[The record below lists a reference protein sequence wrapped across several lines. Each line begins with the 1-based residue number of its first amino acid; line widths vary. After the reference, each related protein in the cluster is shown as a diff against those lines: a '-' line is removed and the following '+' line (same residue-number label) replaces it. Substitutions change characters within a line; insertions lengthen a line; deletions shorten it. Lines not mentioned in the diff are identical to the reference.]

1 MKRKEF
7 FTLGISSALLAI
19 VFSGCDQ
26 QQPNNTTTVTTPSP
40 PPSPTPEAKKTL
52 KMITSPDYP
61 PYEFYD
67 STTGEKKI
75 VGFDIDIAK
84 KITTKLGYGLEV
96 VPSNFDDIIPQLAA
110 GKADFA
116 MAGLTPTAERKKLV
130 DFSAIYYTAKNVL
143 VGKKGS
149 NIKTTLSLQGKKVGA
164 QKGSI
169 QENLAKD
176 IAKTVPGVQV
186 ITFNKISDMIQALDK
201 KTINAAIIED
211 TVSKTYVQAD
221 PELESHIIPNKGDVG
236 SAIAFPK
243 GSPLI
248 AEFDN
253 ALKELIDSKEI
264 EKLALYWFERE
275 LVFL

>member
-7 FTLGISSALLAI
+7 FTVAISSSLLAI

-26 QQPNNTTTVTTPSP
+26 PQPNTSTTVTTPP
-40 PPSPTPEAKKTL
+40 PPTPAAKKTL

-84 KITTKLGYGLEV
+84 KITKKLGYGLEV
-96 VPSNFDDIIPQLAA
+96 VATNFDEIIPQLAA
-110 GKADFA
+110 NKADFA
-116 MAGLTPTAERKKLV
+116 MAGLTPTAERKKQV

-143 VGKKGS
+143 VSKKGS
-149 NIKTTLSLQGKKVGA
+149 NIKTTQSLQGKKVGV

-176 IAKTVPGVQV
+176 IAKTVSGLEIV
-186 ITFNKISDMIQALDK
+186 TFNKISDMIQALDK

-221 PELESHIIPNKGDVG
+221 PELESHIIPNKGEVG

-248 AEFDN
+248 AEFDK
-253 ALKELIDSKEI
+253 ALKELVESKEL

>member
-7 FTLGISSALLAI
+7 FTLAISSSLLAI

-26 QQPNNTTTVTTPSP
+26 QQPNTSTTVTTPPSP
-40 PPSPTPEAKKTL
+40 PTPAAKKTL

-84 KITTKLGYGLEV
+84 KITKKLGYGLEV
-96 VPSNFDDIIPQLAA
+96 VATNFDEIIPQLAA
-110 GKADFA
+110 NKADFA
-116 MAGLTPTAERKKLV
+116 MAGLTPTAERKKQV

-143 VGKKGS
+143 LSKKGS
-149 NIKTTLSLQGKKVGA
+149 NIKTTQSLQGKKIGV

-176 IAKTVPGVQV
+176 IAKTVSGLEIV
-186 ITFNKISDMIQALDK
+186 TFNKISDMIQALDK

-221 PELESHIIPNKGDVG
+221 PELESHIIPNKGEVG

-248 AEFDN
+248 AEFDK
-253 ALKELIDSKEI
+253 ALQELVDSKEL